1 MFYKYIAPAL
11 CALAI
16 FFGSIAIASA
26 SGTPTIYSAET
37 AHVDGTSLFV
47 SFYGKSQ
54 RNADVYFTFEDG
66 QMASHGPCKVH
77 LTMDGMIIADQFGN
91 RLLSLLHVKGDTYT
105 YNYKG
110 ETYGLIFT
118 QR

>member
-11 CALAI
+11 CALTI
-16 FFGSIAIASA
+16 FFGSCAIACA
-26 SGTPTIYSAET
+26 SGTPTIYTAET
-37 AHVDGTSLFV
+37 SHVDGTSLFI

-54 RNADVYFTFEDG
+54 RNADVYFTFENGDLTN
-66 QMASHGPCKVH
+66 HGPCKVH
-77 LTMDGMIIADQFGN
+77 LCMDGIIIADLYGN
-91 RLLSLLHVKGDTYT
+91 RVLSLTHVKGDTYT
-105 YNYKG
+105 YNYQG